1 MRELFRT
8 YRLSFGSLGLSGGA
22 FALLLSAV
30 LWFGCNDYAQPERL
44 RRFTAMQKKQSA
56 QNASAAKAQSPTT
69 QAVSD
74 NSAAPDTIPELTHR
88 AIIRTNFG
96 EMTIGLYGKD
106 APQAVE
112 NFVKLADKKFFRGI
126 AFHRVARDFVIQTGD
141 PKTKDKRKKD
151 EWGTGGESAFGEPF
165 PDEISPETPSVR
177 RGYRRGTV
185 AMATRSPDAN
195 TSQFFICLRDI
206 PELPRQ
212 FTIFG
217 EVLEGWEVV
226 EKISTVEITPELN
239 ENDGRPVK
247 AIVIKNIAVAKTR
260 ALARK

>member
-1 MRELFRT
+1 MIEYCHT
-8 YRLSFGSLGLSGGA
+8 YRSFRGGA
-22 FALLLSAV
+22 EFLTIALVLLFLAV
-30 LWFGCNDYAQPERL
+30 LSSGCNDYAQPERL
-44 RRFTAMQKKQSA
+44 RRLTAIQQKQFSH
-56 QNASAAKAQSPTT
+56 NSSAAKVQSPKT
-69 QAVSD
+69 QTNSDSGGVS
-74 NSAAPDTIPELTHR
+74 DTIPELTHR
-88 AIIRTNFG
+88 AIIRTNLG
-96 EMTIGLYGKD
+96 EIAIGLYGKD
-106 APQAVE
+106 APQTVE
-112 NFVKLADKKFFRGI
+112 NFVKLADKKFFRGVL
-126 AFHRVARDFVIQTGD
+126 FHRVARDFVIQTGD

-165 PDEISPETPSVR
+165 PDEIFLESPSVK
-177 RGYRRGTV
+177 RGYKRGTV

-217 EVLEGWEVV
+217 EILEGWEVV

-247 AIVIKNIAVAKTR
+247 AIVIKNVAVAKIR
-260 ALARK
+260 AFARK

>member
-1 MRELFRT
+1 MIKPPRT
-8 YRLSFGSLGLSGGA
+8 YRFTCISLERSCSLIV
-22 FALLLSAV
+22 V
-30 LWFGCNDYAQPERL
+30 LFLWVFCAGCNDFAQPERL
-44 RRFTAMQKKQSA
+44 RRFTVMQQKQSA
-56 QNASAAKAQSPTT
+56 QNASAAKAQSPKT
-69 QAVSD
+69 QAASD
-74 NSAAPDTIPELTHR
+74 SGGVRDTVPELTHR
-88 AIIRTNFG
+88 AIIKTNLG
-96 EMTIGLYGKD
+96 EIAVGLYGKD

-126 AFHRVARDFVIQTGD
+126 LFHRVARDFVIQTGD
-141 PKTKDKRKKD
+141 PKTKDKRRKD

-165 PDEISPETPSVR
+165 PDEIFPESLSVK

-226 EKISTVEITPELN
+226 EKISTIEITPELN

-247 AIVIKNIAVAKTR
+247 AIVIKNVAVAKVR